1 MQLSLFIFFFE
12 HSLPTFDLVAQLA
25 ALVLRVVHDG
35 RGRRRSKAVFLYLA
49 PVPLLPGQHALVT
62 LPLVQVVPGL
72 GEVHVEATRVF
83 LVRAGAQADAI
94 TCRRN
99 RDFFFSPFL
108 MSRSQRLE
116 GERRRRKGENY
127 QLNG

>member
-99 RDFFFSPFL
+99 R
-108 MSRSQRLE
+108 R
-116 GERRRRKGENY
+116 
-127 QLNG
+127 